1 MLVYSLPTAAPGLIR
16 KSASFFPIHLRLPR
30 VSWLELTLTFA
41 TCHRVRSVGGS
52 CLAQHLLASMYP
64 WLASA
69 GMSWSVIAYCTCSA
83 ASISSRGP
91 AARRI
96 GPHTRS
102 TTKGV
107 TATAALPQ
115 DGERNIVAAATAESA
130 PPVSVDL
137 DTPLPSHPE
146 LVRGRLEN
154 GFEYV
159 IIPNRSPPNRFEA
172 HLQVCMPF
180 KSLCLCSSVPF
191 CTTVLR
197 SQGCPDIGCDRGLP
211 QQHAG

>member
-1 MLVYSLPTAAPGLIR
+1 M
-16 KSASFFPIHLRLPR
+16 
-30 VSWLELTLTFA
+30 
-41 TCHRVRSVGGS
+41 
-52 CLAQHLLASMYP
+52 
-64 WLASA
+64 
-69 GMSWSVIAYCTCSA
+69 CSA
-83 ASISSRGP
+83 ARIGSRGP

-107 TATAALPQ
+107 TATAAFPQ

-180 KSLCLCSSVPF
+180 NLCASAAACHFAPPSFGPKAVQISGVTEAFPNNTRDDTHINSVRPSI
-191 CTTVLR
+191 VIDV
-197 SQGCPDIGCDRGLP
+197 GCM
-211 QQHAG
+211 